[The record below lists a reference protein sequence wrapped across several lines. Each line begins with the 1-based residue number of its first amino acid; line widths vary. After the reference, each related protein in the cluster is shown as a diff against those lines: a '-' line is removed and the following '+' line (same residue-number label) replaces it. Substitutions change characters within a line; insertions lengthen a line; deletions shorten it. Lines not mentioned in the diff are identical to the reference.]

1 MWKPAP
7 RTQNWIIGTDELVA
21 AERRGLKMELK
32 GGKLETKEQEEVFQN
47 LSLC

>member
-1 MWKPAP
+1 MEAGPEDSKLD
-7 RTQNWIIGTDELVA
+7 NWNRRACRGG
-21 AERRGLKMELK
+21 AEGVKMELK